1 MKCHKVTIKLFCAIS
16 CLVIG
21 NQELEL
27 TTNIW
32 RRYSWLWLQA
42 GIKLFYRLFY
52 DAMFFFCLLPVFI
65 RRSDQLK
72 TRGVTAV
79 MVISDWCILDQSFA
93 QCKGIQIPESKKSLP
108 VESGILGFGIWNTA

>member
-1 MKCHKVTIKLFCAIS
+1 MVT
-16 CLVIG
+16 
-21 NQELEL
+21 
-27 TTNIW
+27 
-32 RRYSWLWLQA
+32 SWNKTILSSVL
-42 GIKLFYRLFY
+42 RSNV
-52 DAMFFFCLLPVFI
+52 FFFCLLPVFM